1 MPMYIVALVTASSKE
16 EADKIAQGLLEDK
29 LAACVN
35 IIPGV
40 ESYFWW
46 QDKIDRAKEAL
57 LVIKTK
63 KELFNKLVGKVK
75 SLHSYSVPEI
85 ISLPIISGNKD
96 YLKWINDS
104 TR

>member
-63 KELFNKLVGKVK
+63 KSFSINWSGKSSLCIVIASPRLSACRLF
-75 SLHSYSVPEI
+75 PEI
-85 ISLPIISGNKD
+85 KII
-96 YLKWINDS
+96 
-104 TR
+104 